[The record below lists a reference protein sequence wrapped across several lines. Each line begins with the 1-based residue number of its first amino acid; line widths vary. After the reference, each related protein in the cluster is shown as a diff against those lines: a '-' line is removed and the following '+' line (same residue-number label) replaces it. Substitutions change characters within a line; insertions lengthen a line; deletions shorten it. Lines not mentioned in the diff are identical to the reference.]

1 MRSPRYTIL
10 IANRNSGAVRR
21 LAVSRVPLVVGA
33 SLALVLPAL
42 FMLIGFGARQ
52 ASRLELESL
61 RSSNE
66 TLKVENDSY
75 REATGELA
83 VQISSLQA
91 ALAQLSDQAQLDPA
105 TREAIQ
111 KLPAL
116 IRSRAMGGGALPP
129 ELSTPKTAD
138 TSASQ
143 GTFGLLRNVLGTLED
158 SLASVKTKV
167 ENQQAL
173 ARATPS
179 IWPVAG
185 WLSSGFGNRTDPFT
199 GQPDYHAGLDISA
212 DKGTPVHA
220 TADGVVEL
228 AGYNGNYGNC
238 IVLAHGFGIATRF
251 GHLSGYAVGL
261 GQKVKRGETIGYV
274 GATGRATSSHL
285 HYEILLNGQP
295 INPLRLL
302 ARP

>member
-21 LAVSRVPLVVGA
+21 LTVARLPLVMAGMAVLGVPMLFL
-33 SLALVLPAL
+33 LAG
-42 FMLIGFGARQ
+42 IGARQ
-52 ASRLELESL
+52 ATRLELESL
-61 RSSNE
+61 RTTNE
-66 TLKVENDSY
+66 SLKVENDSY
-75 REATGELA
+75 REATGELT
-83 VQISSLQA
+83 VQISSLQS
-91 ALAQLSDQAQLDPA
+91 ALAQLSEQSQLDPA

-111 KLPAL
+111 KLPAM
-116 IRSRAMGGGALPP
+116 IRSRAMGGGALAPTATAP
-129 ELSTPKTAD
+129 KTEASTP
-138 TSASQ
+138 Q
-143 GTFGLLRNVLGTLED
+143 GTFGMLKDVLGVIEG

-179 IWPVAG
+179 IWPIAG
-185 WLSSGFGNRTDPFT
+185 WLSSGYGNRSDPFT
-199 GQPDYHAGLDISA
+199 GQPDFHAGLDISA
-212 DKGTPVHA
+212 DKGTPVRA

-238 IVLAHGFGIATRF
+238 IMISHGFGIGTRF
-251 GHLSGYAVGL
+251 GHLSGYAVGV
-261 GQKVKRGETIGYV
+261 GQKVKRGDVIGYV

-285 HYEILLNGQP
+285 HYEILLNGSP

>member
-1 MRSPRYTIL
+1 M
-10 IANRNSGAVRR
+10 
-21 LAVSRVPLVVGA
+21 PLLVGT
-33 SLALVLPAL
+33 SLALIVPAV
-42 FMLIGFGARQ
+42 FMLIGLGARQ

-61 RSSNE
+61 RVSNE

-75 REATGELA
+75 REATGQLA

-91 ALAQLSDQAQLDPA
+91 ALEQLSDQAQLDPA

-116 IRSRAMGGGALPP
+116 IRSRAMGGGALPST
-129 ELSTPKTAD
+129 LSTSKTAD
-138 TSASQ
+138 ASASQ
-143 GTFGLLRNVLGTLED
+143 GTFGMLRSVLGTLED

-199 GQPDYHAGLDISA
+199 GQPDFHAGLDISA
-212 DKGTPVHA
+212 DKGTPVRA
-220 TADGVVEL
+220 TADGVVES

-238 IVLAHGFGIATRF
+238 ILITHGFGIATRF
-251 GHLSGYAVGL
+251 GHLSGYAVGI
-261 GQKVKRGETIGYV
+261 GQKVKRGDTIGYV

>member
-1 MRSPRYTIL
+1 
-10 IANRNSGAVRR
+10 
-21 LAVSRVPLVVGA
+21 LVVGA

>member
-21 LAVSRVPLVVGA
+21 LTVARLPMALAGAAVLGVPLVI
-33 SLALVLPAL
+33 
-42 FMLIGFGARQ
+42 MLIGLGARQ
-52 ASRLELESL
+52 ATRLEVESL
-61 RSSNE
+61 RTTNE

-105 TREAIQ
+105 TKEAIQ
-111 KLPAL
+111 KLPAM
-116 IRSRAMGGGALPP
+116 IRSRAVGGSLPSSLT
-129 ELSTPKTAD
+129 ETPKAD
-138 TSASQ
+138 AGTPQ
-143 GTFGLLRNVLGTLED
+143 GTFGALRGLLGVLED

-167 ENQQAL
+167 ESQQAL

-179 IWPVAG
+179 IWPIAG
-185 WLSSGFGNRTDPFT
+185 WLSSGFGNRADPFT

-212 DKGTPVHA
+212 DKGTPVRA
-220 TADGVVEL
+220 TADGVVET
-228 AGYNGNYGNC
+228 AAYNGNYGNS
-238 IVLAHGFGIATRF
+238 ILISHGFGIETRF
-251 GHLSGYAVGL
+251 GHLSGYAVGV
-261 GQKVKRGETIGYV
+261 GQKVKRGDIVGYV
-274 GATGRATSSHL
+274 GSTGRATAPHL
-285 HYEILLNGQP
+285 HYEILLNGSP